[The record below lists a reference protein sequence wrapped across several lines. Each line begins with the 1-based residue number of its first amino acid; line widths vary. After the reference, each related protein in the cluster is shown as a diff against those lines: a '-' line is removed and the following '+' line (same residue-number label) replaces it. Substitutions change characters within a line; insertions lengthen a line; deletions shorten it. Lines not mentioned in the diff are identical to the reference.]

1 MVKGARMKVS
11 AIGLLTAG
19 VLMVA
24 SPAVAADKTHQQMM
38 AEIRML
44 QEQNAQIMQ
53 TLGGLADTLKT
64 MTAKIDETTGATRKG
79 FADQGLVINGIADNM
94 RVLREKSDDTNV
106 RLATMT
112 QEIESLRQAIQ
123 SMPVPVA
130 PQPVAPGDPD
140 APPPPV
146 TLPAN
151 PAQGVSPGKAWDA
164 AWNDYT
170 SGQYDLAIQGFEFFL
185 KTFPNSPQAGQAQL
199 NIGNSFYLQGKYKEA
214 ITAFQRVVSG
224 YAGSPAV
231 PQAYFKLGQSYEA
244 LKQPDLARKAYE
256 TVIKDHPGSPDATL
270 AKQRLDSINKK

>member
-1 MVKGARMKVS
+1 MKVS

-123 SMPVPVA
+123 SMPA
-130 PQPVAPGDPD
+130 P

-146 TLPAN
+146 IPGDPTDPAAVAAPPAAPLPQ
-151 PAQGVSPGKAWDA
+151 PASGVSPGKAWDA

-170 SGQYDLAIQGFEFFL
+170 SGQYDLAIQGFEFYL
-185 KTFPNSPQAGQAQL
+185 KNFPTSPRAGEAQL
-199 NIGNSFYLQGKYKEA
+199 NIGNSYYLNGKYKQA
-214 ITAFQRVVSG
+214 IAAFQQVVTG

-244 LKQPDLARKAYE
+244 LKQPDLARRAYE
-256 TVIKDHPGSPDATL
+256 TVIKEHPGSPDATL
-270 AKQRLDSINKK
+270 AKQRLDSLNKK

>member
-1 MVKGARMKVS
+1 MKFRFSTLILAGSLVTP
-11 AIGLLTAG
+11 GLSEG
-19 VLMVA
+19 
-24 SPAVAADKTHQQMM
+24 ADKTHQQMM

-64 MTAKIDETTGATRKG
+64 MTAKIDESTGATRKG
-79 FADQGLVINGIADNM
+79 FADQGLVINGIADSM

-123 SMPVPVA
+123 SMPA
-130 PQPVAPGDPD
+130 PAPTQPAAPGDPTD
-140 APPPPV
+140 PAAVATFPTAPIPPPPS
-146 TLPAN
+146 
-151 PAQGVSPGKAWDA
+151 GVSPGKAWDA

-199 NIGNSFYLQGKYKEA
+199 NIGNSLYLQGKYKDA
-214 ITAFQRVVSG
+214 IAAFQQVVTG
-224 YAGSPAV
+224 YAGSTAV

-244 LKQPDLARKAYE
+244 LKQPDLARRAYE
-256 TVIKDHPGSPDATL
+256 TVIKEHPGSPDATL
-270 AKQRLDSINKK
+270 AKQRLDSLNKKED